1 MRLLLYCATIFCLCV
16 ACQVAEI
23 EKFGQHYQE
32 YRDYQSLSKVVDLLE
47 IGSDTA
53 YVRKIL
59 GEPIDFGF
67 DYRYTVDS
75 AGPNGCTIGAVFH
88 LSSGKV
94 DDKWIDEICE

>member
-1 MRLLLYCATIFCLCV
+1 MYYFLVIGFCAT
-16 ACQVAEI
+16 CQIAEI

-32 YRDYQSLSKVVDLLE
+32 HKDYQSLSKVVDLLE
-47 IGSDTA
+47 IGSDTV

-75 AGPNGCTIGAVFH
+75 TGPNACTIGAVFH
-88 LSSGKV
+88 LNEGKV